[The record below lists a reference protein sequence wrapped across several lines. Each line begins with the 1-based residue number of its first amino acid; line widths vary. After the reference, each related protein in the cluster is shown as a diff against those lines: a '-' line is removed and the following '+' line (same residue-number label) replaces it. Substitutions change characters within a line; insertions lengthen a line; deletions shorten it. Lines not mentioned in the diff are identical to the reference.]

1 METIKLS
8 IGFREWSKL
17 GDFVETMNGEDDIFA
32 YQIDGT
38 TAIVV
43 TLGPCATH
51 WVETQV
57 ARWFNDWFTNKI
69 K

>member
-1 METIKLS
+1 MEAIKLS

-17 GDFVETMNGEDDIFA
+17 ADFVETMNGEDEIFA
-32 YQIDGT
+32 YQIDST

-43 TLGPCATH
+43 TLGPCATQ
-51 WVETQV
+51 WVEAQ
-57 ARWFNDWFTNKI
+57 AAQWFDDQFTNKI